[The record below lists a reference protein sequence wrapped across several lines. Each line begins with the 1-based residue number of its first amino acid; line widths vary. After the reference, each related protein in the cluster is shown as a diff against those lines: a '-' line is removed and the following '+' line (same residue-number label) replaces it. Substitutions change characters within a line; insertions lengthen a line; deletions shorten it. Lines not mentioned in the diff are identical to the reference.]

1 MEDRSQL
8 LNEMIPN
15 RMYVAS
21 LCKYSIP
28 IVIVQLG
35 INLMGTADA
44 IMAGRVSATDLA
56 AVALGHLYFMVVS
69 SFGTGLLLALDT
81 VISQAIG
88 SGDNRGVSLGIQ
100 RGLLLV
106 FPLSIVTGLLLFPAE
121 GLFNLL
127 RQPPEAIPLA
137 SGYALASVAGVLPLY
152 AFLVLR
158 QSLQCIGSFLPIV
171 RAVVIGNLTNVFFN
185 WVLVFGH
192 FGFAE
197 MGAIGAGWATAIGRW
212 VMVLYVLRSGWP
224 TLKSHLSYLEVE
236 SFSKVAILNIWRIGC
251 PIGIQ
256 VTLEYGIFAV
266 MGLLAGLFGTV
277 AMASHQ
283 IAISLASLTFM
294 IAVGIAQATTVL
306 VAKAVGSRNRSV
318 AGMSAGAGLLN
329 VSVVMATTG
338 IIFFFLPEFLAQMYT
353 QDILVISLAATLIP
367 IAGLFQIFDGLQA
380 VAAGILRGIGD
391 TLTPMAINLV
401 GFWFIGLP
409 VSVYLSFREG
419 MGTVGLW
426 VGMVVALG
434 IVCVF
439 LIARVNRR
447 FLKDL

>member
-1 MEDRSQL
+1 LEDRSQL

-197 MGAIGAGWATAIGRW
+197 LGAIGAGWATAIGRW

-338 IIFFFLPEFLAQMYT
+338 ITFFFLPEFLAQMYT

>member
-197 MGAIGAGWATAIGRW
+197 LGAIGAGWATAIGRW

-329 VSVVMATTG
+329 VSVVMAATG
-338 IIFFFLPEFLAQMYT
+338 ITFFFLPEFLAQMYT